1 VAQPVDVDVVL
12 DAASAIILNDGFES
26 AGLRTIAAR
35 ARITEE
41 QLLQLFNSPGQL
53 FVSMLNREYGG
64 IYRVIVDHMDR
75 DPLGGLLSHIYR
87 HTISAVYERP
97 LARLL
102 YLTDPVALNT
112 ILREAYG
119 FDYMPHL
126 GVRAEFIDLMKDA
139 GMVRHDIDSPGL
151 SAVITAISAGAALT
165 APHEELDHLI
175 DGLTLLLER
184 SADTDAVDT
193 TPGKTTFVEY
203 ATRLS
208 AHSSDN

>member
-1 VAQPVDVDVVL
+1 
-12 DAASAIILNDGFES
+12 
-26 AGLRTIAAR
+26 
-35 ARITEE
+35 
-41 QLLQLFNSPGQL
+41 
-53 FVSMLNREYGG
+53 
-64 IYRVIVDHMDR
+64 
-75 DPLGGLLSHIYR
+75 
-87 HTISAVYERP
+87 
-97 LARLL
+97 
-102 YLTDPVALNT
+102 
-112 ILREAYG
+112 
-119 FDYMPHL
+119 
-126 GVRAEFIDLMKDA
+126 VRAEFIDLMKDA

-208 AHSSDN
+208 AHRSDN